1 MPLHFNNQRGN
12 SNMAIVSGTAYWAS
26 VTTPNTTY
34 DPVYT
39 VNLVVDEDTA
49 QDFRS
54 KGYAVK
60 DMEEGP
66 ALIIKRKVNGPNGMV
81 RSAPKL
87 VDANKNPIDER
98 VGNGST
104 VKVQY
109 KEWESVWKGKTF
121 KGLDFQA
128 MQVLDLVS
136 VGSVDGAEFEV
147 EDEMEEAL

>member
-1 MPLHFNNQRGN
+1 
-12 SNMAIVSGTAYWAS
+12 MAIVSGTAYWAS

-34 DPVYT
+34 EPVYT
-39 VNLVVDEDTA
+39 VNLVVAEDVA
-49 QDFRS
+49 ESFRS
-54 KGYAVK
+54 KGFAVK
-60 DMEEGP
+60 DMDEGP
-66 ALIIKRKVNGPNGMV
+66 AIIIKRKVNGPNGMI

-87 VDANKNPIDER
+87 VDGNKNPIDER
-98 VGNGST
+98 IGNGSA

-136 VGSVDGAEFEV
+136 VGSVDGGEFDV
-147 EDEMEEAL
+147 EDEMEEAI